1 MSSRVARILLSV
13 LVPASL
19 AACGDVSGPQSERDE
34 LDRNRDRWRASGA
47 ASYSYVL
54 SRSCFCLVEV
64 TQPSRIQVRNDS
76 VVAVTAVSDG
86 RSLDTRYFVTVN
98 ALFDLIDKA
107 SEQRAAVIRV
117 VYDPILGYPRE
128 IDYDGATNIA
138 DDEITYRASEL
149 TKTP

>member
-1 MSSRVARILLSV
+1 MSSRVARVLLSM
-13 LVPASL
+13 LVPVSL
-19 AACGDVSGPQSERDE
+19 AACGDMFGPESDRAE
-34 LDRNRDRWRASGA
+34 LDRNRDKWRASGA

-54 SRSCFCLVEV
+54 ARSCFCVTEV

-98 ALFDLIDKA
+98 ALFDVIDKA
-107 SEQRAAVIRV
+107 IEQHAAVIRV

-128 IDYDGATNIA
+128 IEYDGATNIA

-149 TKTP
+149 TKVP